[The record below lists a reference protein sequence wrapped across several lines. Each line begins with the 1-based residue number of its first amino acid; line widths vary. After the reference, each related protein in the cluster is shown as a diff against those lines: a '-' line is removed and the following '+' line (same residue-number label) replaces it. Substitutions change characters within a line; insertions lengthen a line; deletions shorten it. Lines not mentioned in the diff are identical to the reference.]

1 MGGGVLAALLAQK
14 LLVCLGPPVS
24 AHVRDPS
31 VGGEG
36 AEGEGV
42 ECAALMMALRP
53 LGRWAHLGEVR
64 ASASPGCRARPLA
77 ERRAQAACSE
87 LANESA
93 N

>member
-31 VGGEG
+31 VG
-36 AEGEGV
+36 GEGV